1 MEKLTMMEGVSKR
14 SAQWKTRVGSRIFF
28 KKISKLLWKAC
39 QTLFFLPSSPFYLR
53 LKPSVTRIAKQHAL
67 SLWGAKAIGKTIKP
81 TSTRMEGDD
90 MIGLDGFCGS
100 GFW

>member
-14 SAQWKTRVGSRIFF
+14 SAQWKTRVGSRFFFEIFETALESVPDSF
-28 KKISKLLWKAC
+28 
-39 QTLFFLPSSPFYLR
+39 FFLPSSPSYLR